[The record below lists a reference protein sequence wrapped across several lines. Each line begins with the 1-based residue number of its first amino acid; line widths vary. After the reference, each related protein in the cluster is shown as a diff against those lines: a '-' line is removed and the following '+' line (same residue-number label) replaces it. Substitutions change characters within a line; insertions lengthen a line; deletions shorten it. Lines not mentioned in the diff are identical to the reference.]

1 MLTNICT
8 IDEVVFRFE
17 TFMMKQF
24 RYDLDYLRKMPLYL
38 KAVQL
43 VEQETDYWADQSFWN
58 LYDEASLLTSKN

>member
-24 RYDLDYLRKMPLYL
+24 RYDLDYLRKIPLYL